1 MVFSMLFHERL
12 DNLISESRLTHK
24 QIEQRTGI
32 AAGNI
37 SHYRN
42 GKIKPSFDA
51 IIELSKLF
59 NVSLDYLILGKGED
73 SNNII
78 SISDPDLEY
87 MTLILKHMLDDPDP
101 DMRSWVR
108 RQFKYAFK
116 DYLEEYEKKQHE
128 ISPESTSDAG

>member
-1 MVFSMLFHERL
+1 MQFHERL
-12 DNLISESRLTHK
+12 AKLIVESKLSQK
-24 QIEQRTGI
+24 EIEKLTGI
-32 AAGNI
+32 SAGNI
-37 SHYRN
+37 SYYRN

-51 IIELSKLF
+51 ILKFAKLF
-59 NVSLDYLILGKGED
+59 NVSTDYLLLGIGEESD
-73 SNNII
+73 NII

-87 MTLILKHMLDDPDP
+87 MTLILKHMLDDPYP

>member
-1 MVFSMLFHERL
+1 MQFHERL
-12 DNLISESRLTHK
+12 AKLIVESKLSHK
-24 QIEQRTGI
+24 EIEKLTGI
-32 AAGNI
+32 SAGNI
-37 SHYRN
+37 SYYRN

-51 IIELSKLF
+51 ILKFAKLF
-59 NVSLDYLILGKGED
+59 NVSTDYLLLGIGEESD
-73 SNNII
+73 NII

-128 ISPESTSDAG
+128 ISPESTSDTG